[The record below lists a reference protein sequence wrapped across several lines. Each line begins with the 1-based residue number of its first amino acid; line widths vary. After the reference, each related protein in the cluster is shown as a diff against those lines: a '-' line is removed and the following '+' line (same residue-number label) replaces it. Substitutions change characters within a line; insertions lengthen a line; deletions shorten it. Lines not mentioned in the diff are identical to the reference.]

1 MVKNNGGA
9 VDDVNLVIK
18 LQKPEAVKFEQAF
31 EGHFPVERKQV
42 DWGKKTMNKENPEY
56 VFEFEGIGF
65 VLTGNSQKDDKLIE
79 DYTHIAEI
87 FIDGELSETVNLPTS
102 FTTRRHDICWKY
114 NLPKQKH
121 KVRVKLINPKTGYRL
136 WLGDIV
142 VYSDEQKT
150 YEK

>member
-1 MVKNNGGA
+1 
-9 VDDVNLVIK
+9 
-18 LQKPEAVKFEQAF
+18 
-31 EGHFPVERKQV
+31 
-42 DWGKKTMNKENPEY
+42 MNKENSEY
-56 VFEFEGIGF
+56 VFEFEGTGF
-65 VLTGNSQKDDKLIE
+65 VLTGSSQKDDKMVE
-79 DYTHIAEI
+79 DYIHVADI
-87 FIDGELSETVNLPTS
+87 FIDEELSETVKLPTS

-121 KVRVKLINPKTGYRL
+121 KVRVKLINPKPGYKL